1 MITLKEHILE
11 KLKVSSAE
19 TPMLTNRE
27 FFELL
32 KEYTTVTKN
41 TSFLPAKLCN
51 TVAEMPKYYN
61 DKTKHISIIR
71 PYTKQHKNTI
81 GLFLRD
87 THDYK
92 NVDYY
97 EVNIDQDGD
106 DIVNFTD
113 NGWLNKIIKYME
125 ETIKNEN
132 I

>member
-1 MITLKEHILE
+1 MRTLKEHILE

-19 TPMLTNRE
+19 TPMMTNRE

-32 KEYTTVTKN
+32 KEYTTVIKN
-41 TSFLPAKLCN
+41 TSFLPAKLCD

-71 PYTKQHKNTI
+71 PYTKKHKNTI

-113 NGWLNKIIKYME
+113 NDWLNKIIKYME

>member
-1 MITLKEHILE
+1 MRTLKEHILE
-11 KLKVSSAE
+11 KLKVYSAE
-19 TPMLTNRE
+19 TPMMTNRE

-32 KEYTTVTKN
+32 KEYTTVIKN
-41 TSFLPAKLCN
+41 TSFLPAKLCD

-71 PYTKQHKNTI
+71 PYTKKHKNTI

-106 DIVNFTD
+106 DIVDFTD
-113 NGWLNKIIKYME
+113 NDWLNKIIKYME

-132 I
+132 T

>member
-1 MITLKEHILE
+1 MRTLKEHILE

-19 TPMLTNRE
+19 TPMMTNRE

-32 KEYTTVTKN
+32 KEYTTVIKN
-41 TSFLPAKLCN
+41 TSFLPAKLCD

-71 PYTKQHKNTI
+71 PYTKKHKNTI

-92 NVDYY
+92 KVDYY
-97 EVNIDQDGD
+97 EVKIDQDGD

>member
-1 MITLKEHILE
+1 MRTLKEHILE

-19 TPMLTNRE
+19 TPMMTNRE

-32 KEYTTVTKN
+32 KEYTTVIKN
-41 TSFLPAKLCN
+41 TSFLPAKLCD

-71 PYTKQHKNTI
+71 PYTQKHKNTI

-113 NGWLNKIIKYME
+113 NDWLNKIIKYME

>member
-1 MITLKEHILE
+1 MRTLKEHILE

-19 TPMLTNRE
+19 TPMMTNRE

-32 KEYTTVTKN
+32 KEYTTIIKN
-41 TSFLPAKLCN
+41 TSFLPAKLCD

-71 PYTKQHKNTI
+71 PYTKKNKNTI

-97 EVNIDQDGD
+97 EVNVDQDGD

-113 NGWLNKIIKYME
+113 NDWLNKIIKYME

-132 I
+132 V

>member
-1 MITLKEHILE
+1 MRTLKEHILE

-19 TPMLTNRE
+19 TPMMTNRE

-32 KEYTTVTKN
+32 KEYTTVIKN
-41 TSFLPAKLCN
+41 TSFLPAKLCD

-71 PYTKQHKNTI
+71 PYTKKHNNTI

-106 DIVNFTD
+106 DMVNFTD
-113 NGWLNKIIKYME
+113 NDWLNKIIKYME